1 MLEPW
6 KQTIGLFICT
16 LGSLCT
22 ARPWAELQRIVA
34 STCEATG
41 DGGTRP
47 GHNNNNMFKTRD
59 EHQFDPPGSLMVFNL
74 NLSAPLSSSL
84 ELPATFSVLYIYDEQ
99 RERIVHSVPK
109 TECGLSR
116 CASASACKQNAQREN
131 CNGEPP

>member
-6 KQTIGLFICT
+6 KETIGLFICT

-47 GHNNNNMFKTRD
+47 GHNNNMFKTRD
-59 EHQFDPPGSLMVFNL
+59 EHPFDPPGSLMVFNR
-74 NLSAPLSSSL
+74 NLSTALSPSL
-84 ELPATFSVLYIYDEQ
+84 ELPAAFSVLYDEQ
-99 RERIVHSVPK
+99 RERTVHSVP
-109 TECGLSR
+109 TD
-116 CASASACKQNAQREN
+116 
-131 CNGEPP
+131 